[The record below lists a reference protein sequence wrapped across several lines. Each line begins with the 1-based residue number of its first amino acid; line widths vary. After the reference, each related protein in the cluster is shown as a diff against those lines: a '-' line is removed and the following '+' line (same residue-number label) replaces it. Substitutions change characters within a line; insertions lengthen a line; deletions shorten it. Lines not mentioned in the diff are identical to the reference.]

1 MNGNEFIDAITKV
14 LEDQDIDPQA
24 THRLLI
30 ALTIDTRTEIAACSI
45 ANDKHHELLEELI
58 KTQRDTLNELKQ
70 MIQRHDE
77 YIRTHPSLVY
87 LLRYRTR
94 ETLAL
99 FFVIILI
106 LSLWYVSGFRQPIL
120 KWLGWPVF

>member
-1 MNGNEFIDAITKV
+1 MNGNEFAEAIKQI
-14 LEDQDIDPQA
+14 LDDQDADPIA

-30 ALTIDTRTEIAACSI
+30 ALTLDTRTEIAACSI
-45 ANDKHHELLEELI
+45 ANNTHHDMLEQLI
-58 KTQRDTLNELKQ
+58 ATQNETLSELKE
-70 MIQRHDE
+70 MIQRHDH
-77 YIRTHPSLVY
+77 YIQTHPSLVY
-87 LLRYRTR
+87 LLRFKTR

-99 FFVIILI
+99 FFFLLMI